1 MVKARSRNPVAAT
14 TKATPDI
21 DKKVEAFAAG
31 ADLNPGETAKP
42 AAPAELDRNASR
54 DFKSIRV
61 PFNEYEYEV
70 LEKLCKHENRSK
82 LNMLRQAML
91 QEAERLGL
99 I

>member
-1 MVKARSRNPVAAT
+1 MVKARVRNPVAAST
-14 TKATPDI
+14 SETSDL

-31 ADLNPGETAKP
+31 ADLNPGDK
-42 AAPAELDRNASR
+42 AAPAELDKNASR